1 MPVERTAMIDISD
14 KPDVRRSC
22 IAEGTLHLKKETI
35 ELLKKGKIEK
45 GDSFVLAQAAA
56 LLAIK
61 NTPLVIP
68 HCHPIPITKAS
79 VEFSYLPQGIKV
91 EVLVKN
97 IAKTGVEIEAL
108 HAASI
113 ALLTIWDT
121 VKKYEK
127 DETGQY
133 PSTKITDLR
142 ILKKQK
148 KVLE

>member
-1 MPVERTAMIDISD
+1 MVDISD
-14 KPDVRRSC
+14 KPDTRRSC
-22 IAEGTLHLKKETI
+22 IAEGTL
-35 ELLKKGKIEK
+35 LLKNETLTLLKNGKIEK
-45 GDSFVLAQAAA
+45 GDSFTLAQAAA

-79 VEFSYLPQGIKV
+79 VDFSFVTGGVKAS
-91 EVLVKN
+91 VLVEN

-108 HAASI
+108 HAVAI

-127 DETGQY
+127 DEQGQY
-133 PSTKITDLR
+133 PITKISDLHVV
-142 ILKKQK
+142 KKLK
-148 KVLE
+148 KVLP